1 VISAPAF
8 PPSIAKALVQAQ
20 IACEPVEKDSTNSF
34 HKYKYASSDDMV
46 AAGKRAMNSA
56 GLALARIGWAH
67 EPAKYVVYDSLRE
80 KPDAAPHGEYIPARL
95 VVTYALASA
104 EGETVILPPVSVPVL
119 PEKGRP
125 EDKAEAA
132 ALTYS
137 HGYVVLGLLELERA
151 DESDVDRRDDRD
163 RGQARPQARTQRA
176 PEPKREDTPPAAAPT
191 PLDTMREADELLA
204 YVKTKRDVWSALRNG
219 QRKTAVDKVT
229 ATAVRVGANPK
240 EILTAAG
247 LG

>member
-1 VISAPAF
+1 MIVGATFPA
-8 PPSIAKALVQAQ
+8 SIAKALVQAQ
-20 IACEPVEKDSTNSF
+20 IACVPVEKDSTNSF

-56 GLALARIGWAH
+56 GLALARIGWTH

-104 EGETVILPPVSVPVL
+104 EGESMILPPVSVPVL

-151 DESDVDRRDDRD
+151 DESDVDRRDDRE
-163 RGQARPQARTQRA
+163 RGQARPQQRA
-176 PEPKREDTPPAAAPT
+176 QRQPEPKREEAPT
-191 PLDTMREADELLA
+191 SAPATLDTVREADELLA
-204 YVKTKRDVWSALRNG
+204 YVKTKREVWSALRNG
-219 QRKTAVDKVT
+219 QRKTAVEKVT
-229 ATAVRVGANPK
+229 ATSVRVGADPK